1 MGCRLPGGA
10 NSPEQLWDM
19 LAAGRSGWGEV
30 PADRWNWRS
39 FYNPDSSARESL
51 NFKSS
56 YFLPQNIAAF
66 DARFFKIPPREA
78 HGMDPQ
84 QRLLLET
91 TFEAIE
97 NAGIPLDSLRGSD
110 TSVHVAVFSQDYD
123 RMAYKD
129 LQTLDKMHV
138 TGKGLAILSN
148 RISYLLDLK
157 GPSMTIDTGCV
168 STQSIPPL
176 LYWADVDCCIVRK
189 FGCNAPSLP
198 EHSEW
203 GEQDG
208 NCWRLSNCPTS
219 RSIHDHE
226 SDWVRL
232 RHLLCF

>member
-1 MGCRLPGGA
+1 MGNPTPIAVIGMGCRLPGGA

-19 LAAGRSGWGEV
+19 LAEGRSGWGEV

-39 FYNPDSSARESL
+39 FYHPDSSARESL
-51 NFKSS
+51 NSKSG

-66 DARFFKIPPREA
+66 DARFFGIPPREA
-78 HGMDPQ
+78 HGIDPQ

-110 TSVHVAVFSQDYD
+110 TSVHVAVFAQDYD

-129 LQTLDKMHV
+129 LQMLHKMHV

-168 STQSIPPL
+168 STFST
-176 LYWADVDCCIVRK
+176 
-189 FGCNAPSLP
+189 PSV
-198 EHSEW
+198 
-203 GEQDG
+203 QY
-208 NCWRLSNCPTS
+208 
-219 RSIHDHE
+219 
-226 SDWVRL
+226 
-232 RHLLCF
+232 